1 VIPALEGAPAILQ
14 ETVGR
19 VLVAPA
25 ELVQDAATPAGET
38 AATDTGKTSMERRK
52 FGALLLAGSALAAMP
67 AAAAAWAQQ
76 SPSPANP
83 LGTTAVPPPPGSANG
98 QMPPAAR
105 PEDVG
110 MSSERLQRIA
120 KVFRAEID
128 QGHLPIRANLPGSE
142 CHAL

>member
-1 VIPALEGAPAILQ
+1 
-14 ETVGR
+14 VGR

-25 ELVQDAATPAGET
+25 ELVQDATTPAGET
-38 AATDTGKTSMERRK
+38 ATDTGKTSMERRK
-52 FGALLLAGSALAAMP
+52 FGALLLAGSALAAVP

-76 SPSPANP
+76 SPSSASPP
-83 LGTTAVPPPPGSANG
+83 GTTAVPPPGSANG

-128 QGHLPIRANLPGSE
+128 QGHLRVIRF
-142 CHAL
+142 